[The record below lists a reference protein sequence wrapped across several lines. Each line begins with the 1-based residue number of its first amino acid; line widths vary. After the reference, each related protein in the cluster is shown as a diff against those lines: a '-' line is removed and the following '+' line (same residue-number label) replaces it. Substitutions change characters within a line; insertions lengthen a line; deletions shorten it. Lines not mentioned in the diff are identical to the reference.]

1 MLHITCFSL
10 GAVGASPSSCRYTG
24 WISSSEEACLLW
36 EVDSVVQVSNHTV
49 DLKLEPQKEQSFSVQ
64 IMYKSVFKTIQCVY
78 SLNPKGK

>member
-10 GAVGASPSSCRYTG
+10 GAVGASPSSWRYTG